1 MAASGGL
8 SARAQTEKDKIMRQ
22 IAFFTADWNYE
33 LVGETLR
40 GVEAYLQEHPDVR
53 VRIFDCFGMDKD
65 NIEDRYIYEIYGL
78 ADFSRYDGA
87 IIQAHQ
93 IVLKDIPAELEKRVR
108 ESGIPALTIGTELG
122 GLPLIRT
129 DDYTAFRQIVSHL
142 AEKHGARKLWFL
154 QGLEQ
159 YDETGE
165 AVQRRIGFRDAC
177 RDCGI
182 PEENLRYLEGTWKA
196 AAGEAAARAI
206 LEAEEKPDALVCAND
221 DMALGAMSV
230 LRDAGIRVPEEVI
243 VTGFDGIFSSKLCT
257 PGLATVDRNF
267 SEVGYLALETIMAMI
282 EGRPQPPEIFSQ
294 TLEALTGTCGCRRD
308 EQAEVIRIKD
318 RFFRQTQFLRRF
330 YLTQDKFATAAFA
343 AREPED
349 VMGALEKYRDIFGEG
364 DFRIYLDE
372 DYYNNMMSEGE
383 SARELEDGQFSRRF
397 VLAADSQKPVAW
409 DGNHQRISVG
419 GTQLREPEGDSQSSR
434 MTIYYPLSFGNIMIG
449 VLMLNGLSASA
460 EMNLHESIINMIV
473 FSLENIRQR
482 KILNRLNRKLNNLY
496 VTDQLTGLN
505 NRFGIDRFGQP
516 LFDRLR
522 EEGQEIRFLFLDIDD
537 MKGINDRY
545 GHETGDTAIRTA
557 ANILRKLCR
566 PGDFLMRYGGDEF
579 IAIGP
584 ADSRD
589 PERLAREELRRVEK
603 SLPCPLGISVG
614 TYVRKPDST
623 LGLDGCL
630 KEADAR
636 MYEIKNLKKKEES
649 AKAGEEEGSV

>member
-1 MAASGGL
+1 M
-8 SARAQTEKDKIMRQ
+8 
-22 IAFFTADWNYE
+22 
-33 LVGETLR
+33 
-40 GVEAYLQEHPDVR
+40 
-53 VRIFDCFGMDKD
+53 
-65 NIEDRYIYEIYGL
+65 
-78 ADFSRYDGA
+78 
-87 IIQAHQ
+87 
-93 IVLKDIPAELEKRVR
+93 
-108 ESGIPALTIGTELG
+108 
-122 GLPLIRT
+122 
-129 DDYTAFRQIVSHL
+129 
-142 AEKHGARKLWFL
+142 
-154 QGLEQ
+154 
-159 YDETGE
+159 
-165 AVQRRIGFRDAC
+165 
-177 RDCGI
+177 
-182 PEENLRYLEGTWKA
+182 
-196 AAGEAAARAI
+196 
-206 LEAEEKPDALVCAND
+206 
-221 DMALGAMSV
+221 
-230 LRDAGIRVPEEVI
+230 
-243 VTGFDGIFSSKLCT
+243 
-257 PGLATVDRNF
+257 DRNF
-267 SEVGYLALETIMAMI
+267 SDVGYLAMKTVMAMI
-282 EGRPQPPEIFSQ
+282 DGQAQPSETFNHMRES
-294 TLEALTGTCGCRRD
+294 LAGTCGCCRD

-330 YLTQDKFATAAFA
+330 YLTQDKFSTAAFA
-343 AREPED
+343 AGEPED
-349 VMGALEKYRDIFGEG
+349 VMSALEKHRAIFGEG

-409 DGNHQRISVG
+409 DGNHQRVSAG

-557 ANILRKLCR
+557 ADILRKLCR
-566 PGDFLMRYGGDEF
+566 PGDFMMRYGGDEF

-584 ADSRD
+584 VDSRD
-589 PERLAREELRRVEK
+589 PEQLAREELRRVEK

-614 TYVRKPDST
+614 TYIRKPDST

-649 AKAGEEEGSV
+649 AKAGGEEGSV

>member
-1 MAASGGL
+1 
-8 SARAQTEKDKIMRQ
+8 MRQ

-40 GVEAYLQEHPDVR
+40 GVEAYLKEHPDVR
-53 VRIFDCFGMDKD
+53 VRVFDCFGLDKD

-87 IIQAHQ
+87 IIQTHQ
-93 IVLKDIPAELEKRVR
+93 IVLKDIPEELAKRVR
-108 ESGIPALTIGTELG
+108 ESGIPALSIGTGLGEL
-122 GLPLIRT
+122 PQIRT
-129 DDYTAFRQIVSHL
+129 DDYAAFRQIVSHL

-159 YDETGE
+159 YDRRGE
-165 AVQRRIGFRDAC
+165 AIQRRLGFRDAC

-182 PEENLRYLEGTWKA
+182 PEENIRYLEGTWKA
-196 AAGEAAARAI
+196 DAGEAAARAI
-206 LEAEEKPDALVCAND
+206 LEADEKPDALVCAND

-243 VTGFDGIFSSKLCT
+243 VTGFDGIFSAKLCS
-257 PGLATVDRNF
+257 PGLATMDRNF
-267 SEVGYLALETIMAMI
+267 SDVGYLAMKTVMAMI
-282 EGRPQPPEIFSQ
+282 DGQAQPSETFNHMRES
-294 TLEALTGTCGCRRD
+294 LAGTCGCCRD

-330 YLTQDKFATAAFA
+330 YLTQDKFSTAAFA
-343 AREPED
+343 AGEPED
-349 VMGALEKYRDIFGEG
+349 VMGALEKHRAIFGEG

-383 SARELEDGQFSRRF
+383 GARDLEDGQFSRRF
-397 VLAADSQKPVAW
+397 VLAADSQRPVAW
-409 DGNHQRISVG
+409 DGNHQRISAG
-419 GTQLREPEGDSQSSR
+419 GTQLREPEGDGQSSR
-434 MTIYYPLSFGNIMIG
+434 MTIYYPLSFGKIMIG
-449 VLMLNGLSASA
+449 VLILNGLSASA

-473 FSLENIRQR
+473 LSLENIRQR
-482 KILNRLNRKLNNLY
+482 KIMNRLNRKLNNLY

-505 NRFGIDRFGQP
+505 NRFGIERFGQP
-516 LFDRLR
+516 LFDRLK
-522 EEGQEIRFLFLDIDD
+522 EEGREIRFLFLDIDD

-545 GHETGDTAIRTA
+545 GHETGDTAIRA
-557 ANILRKLCR
+557 AADILRKLCR

-584 ADSRD
+584 VDSGD
-589 PERLAREELRRVEK
+589 PEKMAQEELRRMEK

-614 TYVRKPDST
+614 TYIRKPGST
-623 LGLDGCL
+623 LGLDDCL
-630 KEADAR
+630 KAADTR
-636 MYEIKNLKKKEES
+636 MYEIKNMKKQEENP
-649 AKAGEEEGSV
+649 KAGGEEGST